1 MGTENF
7 QKKLN
12 ELVQEI
18 DHLPSADQD
27 RLRTL
32 AEDAQ
37 ERQARMKEMIGSLTE
52 NLDYLRLSVK
62 YLVFDLEATRRENKF
77 LRDMVQNQQQPN
89 KDENDQDN

>member
-7 QKKLN
+7 QQKLN
-12 ELVQEI
+12 DLVKEI
-18 DHLPSADQD
+18 DHLPAVDQD

-37 ERQARMKEMIGSLTE
+37 ERQVRMKEMINNLTE

-62 YLVFDLEATRRENKF
+62 YLVFDLEATRRENQF
-77 LRDMVQNQQQPN
+77 LRDLVQNQQQQN
-89 KDENDQDN
+89 EENDPEN